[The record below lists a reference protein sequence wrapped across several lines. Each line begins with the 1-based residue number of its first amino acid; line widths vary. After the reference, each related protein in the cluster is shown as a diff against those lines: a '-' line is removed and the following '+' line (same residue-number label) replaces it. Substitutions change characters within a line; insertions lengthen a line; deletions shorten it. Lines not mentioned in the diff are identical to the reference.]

1 MVRFAKCCNPVPGD
15 NIIGYITKGRG
26 ISIHRTD
33 CENMEQLV
41 EEDPTKIV
49 EVSWGKPKGG
59 EYISELEVI
68 AENTDGLLADI
79 MLTINGSKTNLYA
92 VNAKPIRN
100 DSVVVNIKLKISN
113 IEDLKSVMKDIRKLK
128 GVLEVYRTKK

>member
-1 MVRFAKCCNPVPGD
+1 
-15 NIIGYITKGRG
+15 
-26 ISIHRTD
+26 
-33 CENMEQLV
+33 
-41 EEDPTKIV
+41 
-49 EVSWGKPKGG
+49 
-59 EYISELEVI
+59 
-68 AENTDGLLADI
+68 

-92 VNAKPIRN
+92 VNAKPIKN

>member
-1 MVRFAKCCNPVPGD
+1 
-15 NIIGYITKGRG
+15 
-26 ISIHRTD
+26 
-33 CENMEQLV
+33 MEQLI

-49 EVSWGKPKGG
+49 EVTWGGKPKGG

-68 AENTDGLLADI
+68 AENTEGLLADI

-92 VNAKPIRN
+92 VNAKPIKN
-100 DSVVVNIKLKISN
+100 DSVVVNIKLKINN